1 MFLVIMC
8 PIIISAIEDTV
19 DLLLIDIIWL
29 GTPNFYLVVLILK
42 NITTI
47 KRIDSFKHKASSWLK
62 YGGFLCNVS
71 TSVRRQSGLSRCRC

>member
-1 MFLVIMC
+1 MFLVIIR

-29 GTPNFYLVVLILK
+29 GTPNFHLVVLILK
-42 NITTI
+42 NMTTI

-62 YGGFLCNVS
+62 YRGFLYNTS
-71 TSVRRQSGLSRCRC
+71 TLVRR